1 MPSTR
6 LAVPLVLLAV
16 LTSGCGT
23 IANLNTGEPDFYGGV
38 QKDIQWLATPSRQ
51 PEGIG
56 LANLGFLTLFVDL
69 PLSIIGDTLTM
80 PIAIYEWHR
89 GDGHT
94 ESTDRVSGNGEN
106 TTPPATVQP
115 DNGP

>member
-6 LAVPLVLLAV
+6 LTVPLLLFA
-16 LTSGCGT
+16 LSACGCGT
-23 IANLNTGEPDFYGGV
+23 IANLKTGEPDFYGGV
-38 QKDIQWLATPSRQ
+38 QNDIQWLATPSRQ

-56 LANLGFLTLFVDL
+56 FANLGFLTLFVDL

-89 GDGHT
+89 G
-94 ESTDRVSGNGEN
+94 E
-106 TTPPATVQP
+106 
-115 DNGP
+115 GPKKDEG